1 MESVELGQMRRKIL
15 VHLETSSFEIETN
28 IMDDRE
34 LDNYIYELVLEH
46 AYEFGLYPYPDEM
59 YNYEIL

>member
-1 MESVELGQMRRKIL
+1 MRRKIL